1 MEFIEASNGIYKPI
15 RVLFDTPIYERAKQI
30 CWHVQSYKT
39 KVAFM
44 VELLHLQQRNKL
56 PSELTAEAMID
67 LLVEDSKSTTRIQ
80 LWEFEMEDFDND
92 VKPLLHLV
100 WEVNTSMLKR
110 DVEFEARRLL
120 DSPASIPAS
129 FKHPKVVRKAWE
141 YAGTL
146 VEQHQRAPGPKQLG
160 PQDVVLNVV
169 PKVLQGF
176 WRPKGPIPREM
187 PSQKLSEMAVGV
199 TKAVLDRVST
209 TLSSTLRK
217 VTFSQSVRDQMVIQ
231 IDKKVRQMYT
241 ADTLRRKLN
250 SFEAEVLKIL
260 TWFTANSICEL
271 FEPRTQTVI
280 PAAHPRTLIAVKEP
294 DVNQA
299 TQIPAPAVTL
309 PAEPPVKVSVLEGEV
324 MEEEP
329 SDKPDSAVL
338 RTPSPPA
345 ILPAVAVDLASDLE
359 DEVKEEPSK
368 EQDSAL
374 ELTPS
379 PPAILPAVAVD
390 LASVLE
396 DKVMEEQ
403 STKEQEPDMLDHPTA
418 VDTDEDPAV
427 VPSPLPPYILPVEPP
442 NMVSV
447 LEDEVMD
454 EQSTKEKELAMLDHP
469 TPVDPDED
477 SAVVPSPLPPYIL
490 PSEPPN
496 MVSVLEGEVCD
507 VKTSEGP
514 ASVQPPVIHEEKP
527 PAISQVPEEPS
538 PVSPVGMTSSP
549 PATLPAVATATASVL
564 EGEVKDKVKVPK
576 TRVQRFLRR
585 LRKLLCCCTLPKD
598 D

>member
-379 PPAILPAVAVD
+379 PLAILPAVAVDLASDLEDEVKEEPSKEQDSALELTPSPPAILPAVAVD

-447 LEDEVMD
+447 LED
-454 EQSTKEKELAMLDHP
+454 
-469 TPVDPDED
+469 
-477 SAVVPSPLPPYIL
+477 
-490 PSEPPN
+490 
-496 MVSVLEGEVCD
+496 EVCD